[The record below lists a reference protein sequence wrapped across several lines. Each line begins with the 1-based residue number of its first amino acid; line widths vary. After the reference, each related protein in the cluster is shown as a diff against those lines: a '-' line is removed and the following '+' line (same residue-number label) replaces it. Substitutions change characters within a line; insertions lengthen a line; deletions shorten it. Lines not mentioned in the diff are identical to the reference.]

1 MKLEYKQLP
10 PTSFF
15 CSCRTAS
22 LAELY
27 DFPEKL
33 VACMRSS
40 VQGPA
45 EGALFSSAWLYVL
58 SCFQYRQG
66 DSVREQPS
74 SMAVR
79 LGDDYMKGI
88 ADKVKT
94 LLLRILEVQFLS
106 HSQDVLLGVL
116 LGLGAGFPRGFLS
129 SRCCYW
135 IDDVDHMSQDDL
147 CIDQQCI
154 MLYIS

>member
-1 MKLEYKQLP
+1 
-10 PTSFF
+10 
-15 CSCRTAS
+15 
-22 LAELY
+22 
-27 DFPEKL
+27 
-33 VACMRSS
+33 MRST

-58 SCFQYRQG
+58 SCFQYRHG

-88 ADKVKT
+88 ADKVKA
-94 LLLRILEVQFLS
+94 LLLRISEVEPLS
-106 HSQDVLLGVL
+106 HSKDMLLVVT
-116 LGLGAGFPRGFLS
+116 LGLGTGVFELLLRSLS

-135 IDDVDHMSQDDL
+135 VDHVDHMSQHNL

-154 MLYIS
+154 MLYINKTTNKTRRILCFDRPTIGSWLAR